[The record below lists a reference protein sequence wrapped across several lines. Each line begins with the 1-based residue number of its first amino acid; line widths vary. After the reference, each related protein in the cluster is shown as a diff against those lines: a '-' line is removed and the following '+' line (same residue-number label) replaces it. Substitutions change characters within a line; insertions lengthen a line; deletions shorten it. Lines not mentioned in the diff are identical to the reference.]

1 MTNAEQSWGSH
12 GLLKST
18 AHAQH
23 AAAASSSR
31 WMAMAGAWCSVV
43 VYASG
48 GEAREG
54 EKGVEGMW
62 RRANERVVSPS
73 GCPKRDIEQ

>member
-1 MTNAEQSWGSH
+1 
-12 GLLKST
+12 
-18 AHAQH
+18 
-23 AAAASSSR
+23 
-31 WMAMAGAWCSVV
+31 MAGAWCSVV